1 MPQIKLT
8 AKLKAYSKAP
18 FYGDYI
24 RNPKNTLD
32 DYDSDIGYILRDG
45 NWVDVNK
52 LISETGLSIKELT
65 QVIKDIQ
72 SNLTEKLDTIKCYID
87 YSKQSIIFIDDDG
100 NEYVYILPTAATDNT
115 TIGINKSNLITLL
128 DTPDDKSIK
137 VTDIIYSE
145 DNFGAITKKESG
157 KLKAYAL
164 YTGEDPTNNLSE
176 EDKIK
181 YNEEYISG
189 YSVKDRLTKAEKA
202 IYDLEQYT
210 QGTGGF
216 LDPYRFFPDIE
227 LKYNK
232 YEQPLDTLAENLR
245 NIVLTKYALDQF
257 SQSSDFKPQTKVK
270 DLYDNSIWVWNGS
283 TWINEGKDTIVNAT
297 NTGILGAVTGVQYD
311 SNNPETK
318 FKISIGVDSYGIST
332 GVMSVNGLQEE
343 FNKVVYKSS
352 GDADSTTSG
361 SYVQR
366 TSDGTIV
373 ANASIKDSDVI
384 NQGQFNNWQNEI
396 ASLSTQDIANIV
408 NDYFRPVTNGGKL

>member
-65 QVIKDIQ
+65 QIIKDIQ

-257 SQSSDFKPQTKVK
+257 SQSSDFKLQTKVK

-384 NQGQFNNWQNEI
+384 NQGQFNNW
-396 ASLSTQDIANIV
+396 
-408 NDYFRPVTNGGKL
+408 